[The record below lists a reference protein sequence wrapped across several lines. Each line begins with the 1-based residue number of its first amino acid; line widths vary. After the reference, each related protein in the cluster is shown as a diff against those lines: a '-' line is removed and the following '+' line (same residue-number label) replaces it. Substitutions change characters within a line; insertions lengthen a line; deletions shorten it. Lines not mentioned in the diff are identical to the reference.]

1 MNPELKPGDTVVA
14 LSELCRT
21 SAIICG
27 LFVGPICVWIATHKF
42 LYAFGGLLAGGIIGF
57 LIGHVTG
64 PLLFPSSPGNV
75 FVVKAG
81 SGALI
86 LSLKGCLTSAVLTS
100 LTIAI
105 LSSVF
110 LHGPW
115 TQTLLTSFGVAIVLG
130 FASACLASY
139 L

>member
-21 SAIICG
+21 CAIICG
-27 LFVGPICVWIATHKF
+27 VFAGPICVWIAAHKF
-42 LYAFGGLLAGGIIGF
+42 LYAFVGLLFGGLIGF
-57 LIGHVTG
+57 LIGHVLG

-86 LSLKGCLTSAVLTS
+86 LALKACLTSGILTA
-100 LTIAI
+100 LTIGVF
-105 LSSVF
+105 SSIF

-115 TQTLLTSFGVAIVLG
+115 TQTLMTGLGVAIVLG
-130 FASACLASY
+130 FISACLASF